1 MNESLVAI
9 PPDVAEPEVLR
20 RFLLRLVEELDSV
33 LGFRGNDSLVR
44 QSDLSQTSEG
54 LDSARVTLSSLSEDL
69 TTLSDLVREITEES
83 EVGADSLQA
92 QISDLE
98 SRLSSAES
106 TIVSHTAELADHET
120 RIAAL
125 EAAP

>member
-54 LDSARVTLSSLSEDL
+54 LDSARVTLSSLSEEL

-106 TIVSHTAELADHET
+106 TIASHTAELANHET

-125 EAAP
+125 EAAS